1 MFDSPFGLKSFM
13 GMRIVEAAE
22 FPRYTL
28 PADVPP
34 PTGMTRAEFDAW
46 SRRVC
51 GMVSPIP
58 RGTVYCFGNNI
69 VLNPYDAVMLTNI
82 GA

>member
-1 MFDSPFGLKSFM
+1 MFDSPFGLKSNM
-13 GMRIVEAAE
+13 GMRVIEAAE
-22 FPRYTL
+22 HPRYTL

-58 RGTVYCFGNNI
+58 RGTAYFFNGCMVI
-69 VLNPYDAVMLTNI
+69 HPRDAVMLTNI